1 MDGPTDSSTPAAPPA
16 TPPRR
21 TTRLRWIARA
31 VRWSLPAATV
41 GAIGALGLHEL
52 QHSRLQAWLLS
63 GYTSELAHVVEPGP
77 SPAIRFPGDGPYDE
91 RLGYHRLPE
100 WTRKLGT
107 QGYVVSA
114 QARMSE
120 TQLGLIDSGLFT
132 IYSEK
137 DQAGLDLAD
146 CSGDPLFA
154 SRYPRRVYDR
164 WEDIPPLLVDALLFI
179 ENRELLD
186 PERPRMNP
194 AIEWVRLGKAVGEQA
209 LRLIGDEGR
218 APGGSTLA
226 TQIEKYRHSPD
237 GRTDGASEKL
247 RQMASASLRAYTGG
261 ELTMPRRRE
270 IVRSYLNTVPLAAR
284 PGWGEVH
291 GIGDGLWAWYG
302 QDFDELN
309 DLLREP
315 PVDPPTDAA
324 SPPAPEVLD
333 AAERRAAAFKQA
345 LSLMVAQRRPSHY
358 LGANQD
364 RALAE
369 LTDSYLRVMADAGVI
384 PASLRDRALSIP
396 LRRSA
401 SAPREVQPPFSERKA
416 ATALRTRLQ
425 SMLAVPR
432 AYDLD
437 RIDLRA
443 HSTLDAELQLAV
455 TRTLRSLRSPEAARA
470 AGLYGFRLLQ
480 DGDDPQHLQF
490 SFTLYERGEHANL
503 LRVQTDNVDQPFD
516 INDGA
521 RLDLGST
528 AKLRTLVSYLEVI
541 AGLHERWS
549 GLDRAALLALDLAPN
564 DVLSRWTRDQ
574 LLAAPKDRP
583 MALEALLEAAMRRS
597 YSASPYETFYTGGG
611 QHTFA
616 NFDPLDDV
624 RTMDLRDALRR
635 SVNLVFIRLMRDVV
649 RHHAHQGP
657 AAPLLRDAAGPEADA
672 LRRTYLERFIDHEG
686 REFQSRFHAR
696 YRGLAPEAIED
707 RLVDQLRGTP
717 GPERLA
723 AVFGALQP
731 DGDASALT
739 AFIERQNQ
747 RSAAQNGARMPT
759 PTPEQA
765 ERLIK
770 RHGGASTQTLETRA
784 LLTGLHPIELWTAA
798 ELRRD
803 NRQRL
808 GELYASGAEARR
820 TAGAWLLSPGKRGAQ
835 DVRIRQMIEDES
847 FEELHR
853 RWQRLG
859 YPFDALTPSYATALG
874 ASGDRPAALAEL
886 MGILVNGGERRPV
899 SRLEQ
904 LAFAVGTPYETH
916 LKRQSEPPQRV
927 LPEAL
932 AKVVRTALI
941 DVVDNG
947 TAGRLRAS
955 LKDADGQ
962 VIPIG
967 GKTGTGDH
975 RYEVYGR
982 NGQLTSAKVVSRSGT
997 FMFLIGERY
1006 FGTMMVYAA
1015 APHAEGYTFTSALP
1029 TQALKT
1035 LMPALQPML
1044 QKGLCQSPERPG
1056 REIQI
1061 TPTDIGRSGPMRQ
1074 PVQGRIG
1081 TGFHEASMRADLDAP
1096 YRFLMTRPALPVEP
1110 TTAGRPSGAVLEPST
1125 TPYSRS

>member
-1 MDGPTDSSTPAAPPA
+1 MDGPTDSSIPAAPA
-16 TPPRR
+16 ETPPRQR
-21 TTRLRWIARA
+21 TRLRWLARA
-31 VRWSLPAATV
+31 LRWSLPAAAV
-41 GAIGALGLHEL
+41 GALGAAGLYEL
-52 QHSRLQAWLLS
+52 QHSRLQAWLLA
-63 GYTSELAHVVEPGP
+63 GITHDLGQVVEPGP
-77 SPAIRFPGDGPYDE
+77 SRAIRFPGDGPYDE

-100 WTRKLGT
+100 WTGKLAS
-107 QGYVVSA
+107 QGYRVSA
-114 QARMSE
+114 QARMSD
-120 TQLGLIDSGLFT
+120 TQLGLIDTGLFA
-132 IYSEK
+132 IYGEK
-137 DQAGLDLAD
+137 DQAGLDVAD
-146 CSGDPLFA
+146 CAGAPLFT
-154 SRYPRRVYDR
+154 SRYPRRVYKR

-209 LRLIGDEGR
+209 LRLIGDDSR

-237 GRTDGASEKL
+237 GRTDGAGEKL

-261 ELTMPRRRE
+261 ELTLPRRHE

-302 QDFDELN
+302 QDFDETN

-315 PVDPPTDAA
+315 AAEPSPQAA
-324 SPPAPEVLD
+324 SSPSPDVAD
-333 AAERRAAAFKQA
+333 AAERRASAFKQA
-345 LSLMVAQRRPSHY
+345 LSLMVAQRRPSFY

-364 RALAE
+364 RALAD

-384 PASLRDRALSIP
+384 TTALRDRALAVP
-396 LRRSA
+396 LRRSV
-401 SAPREVQPPFSERKA
+401 SPPREAQPPFSERKA
-416 ATALRTRLQ
+416 ATALRSRLQ
-425 SMLAVPR
+425 SLLAVPR

-437 RIDLRA
+437 RLDLRA
-443 HSTLDAELQLAV
+443 DSTLDAGLQLAV
-455 TRTLRSLRSPEAARA
+455 TNTLRSLRSPEAARA

-516 INDGA
+516 INEGA

-541 AGLHERWS
+541 AELHERWS
-549 GLDRAALLALDLAPN
+549 GLDRAALLALPLAPN
-564 DVLSRWTRDQ
+564 DLLSRWTRDQ
-574 LLAAPKDRP
+574 LLAAGKDSP
-583 MALEALLEAAMRRS
+583 LALEALLDAAMRRS
-597 YSASPYETFYTGGG
+597 YSASPHEVFYTGGG
-611 QHTFA
+611 QHTFS
-616 NFDPLDDV
+616 NFDPLDDG
-624 RTMDLRDALRR
+624 RTMDLREALRR

-657 AAPLLRDAAGPEADA
+657 AAPLLRDETGPQVEA
-672 LRRTYLERFIDHEG
+672 LRRVYLERFIEHEG

-696 YRGLAPEAIED
+696 YRDLKAEAIDD
-707 RLVDQLRGTP
+707 RLVDAMRGTP

-723 AVFGALQP
+723 AAFGLLQP
-731 DGDASALT
+731 DGDVAALA
-739 AFIERQNQ
+739 AFIERQRQ
-747 RSAAQNGARMPT
+747 REAAASGVRVPA
-759 PTPEQA
+759 PTPEQLA
-765 ERLIK
+765 RLQQ
-770 RHGGASTQTLETRA
+770 RHGGAAAETLETRA
-784 LLTGLHPIELWTAA
+784 LITGLHPIELWTAA

-803 NRQRL
+803 GRL
-808 GELYASGAEARR
+808 RLSDLVASGSEARR
-820 TAGAWLLSPGKRGAQ
+820 TAGAWLLSPRKRGAQ
-835 DVRIRQMIEDES
+835 EVRIRQMIEDES

-874 ASGDRPAALAEL
+874 ASGDRPSALAEL
-886 MGILVNGGERRPV
+886 MGILVNGGERRAS
-899 SRLEQ
+899 SRLDH
-904 LAFAVGTPYETH
+904 LAFGLGTPYETH
-916 LKRQSEPPQRV
+916 LQHRSEPPRRV

-932 AKVVRTALI
+932 TRVVRTALV

-947 TAGRLRAS
+947 TASRLKGS
-955 LKDADGQ
+955 LKDASGA

-975 RYEVYGR
+975 RFEVYGR
-982 NGQLTSAKVVSRSGT
+982 NGQLTSARVISRSGT
-997 FMFLIGERY
+997 FVFLIGERY

-1015 APHAEGYTFTSALP
+1015 APYAEGYTFTSALP

-1035 LMPALQPML
+1035 IMPALQPLL
-1044 QKGLCQSPERPG
+1044 QKGLCQAAARPE
-1056 REIQI
+1056 
-1061 TPTDIGRSGPMRQ
+1061 
-1074 PVQGRIG
+1074 PV
-1081 TGFHEASMRADLDAP
+1081 AN
-1096 YRFLMTRPALPVEP
+1096 V
-1110 TTAGRPSGAVLEPST
+1110 AGQ
-1125 TPYSRS
+1125 

>member
-1 MDGPTDSSTPAAPPA
+1 M
-16 TPPRR
+16 
-21 TTRLRWIARA
+21 L
-31 VRWSLPAATV
+31 RWSLPAAAV
-41 GAIGALGLHEL
+41 GAVGAAGLHEL

-63 GYTSELAHVVEPGP
+63 GFTSELHHVVEAGP

-91 RLGYHRLPE
+91 RLGYHRLPD
-100 WTRKLGT
+100 WTRSLAS
-107 QGYVVSA
+107 QGYRVSA

-120 TQLGLIDSGLFT
+120 TQLGLIDTGLFA
-132 IYSEK
+132 IYPEK
-137 DQAGLDLAD
+137 DQAGLDVSD
-146 CSGDPLFA
+146 CAGEPLFT
-154 SRYPRRVYDR
+154 SRYPRRVYGR

-209 LRLIGDEGR
+209 LRLIGDDSR

-237 GRTDGASEKL
+237 GRTDGAGEKL

-270 IVRSYLNTVPLAAR
+270 IVRTYLNTVPLAAR

-309 DLLREP
+309 DLLRAP
-315 PVDPPTDAA
+315 PADPPADAA
-324 SPPAPEVLD
+324 SPPAPEVAD

-345 LSLMVAQRRPSHY
+345 LSLMVAQRRPSFY
-358 LGANQD
+358 LGPNQD
-364 RALAE
+364 RALAD

-384 PASLRDRALSIP
+384 PATLRDRALAIP

-401 SAPREVQPPFSERKA
+401 SPPREPQPPFSERKA

-425 SMLAVPR
+425 SLLAVPR

-437 RIDLRA
+437 RLDLRA
-443 HSTLDAELQLAV
+443 DSTLDARLQLAV
-455 TRTLRSLRSPEAARA
+455 TQTLRSLRSVDAARA

-516 INDGA
+516 INEGA

-541 AGLHERWS
+541 AELHARWS
-549 GLDRAALLALDLAPN
+549 GQDRDALKALPLSPN

-574 LLAAPKDRP
+574 LLAAPEP
-583 MALEALLEAAMRRS
+583 MALEALLDAAMRRS
-597 YSASPYETFYTGGG
+597 YSASPHEIFYTGGG
-611 QHTFA
+611 QHTFS
-616 NFDPLDDV
+616 NFDPLDDG
-624 RTMDLRDALRR
+624 RTMDLREALRR

-657 AAPLLRDAAGPEADA
+657 AAPLLREETGPEAEA
-672 LRRTYLERFIDHEG
+672 LRRVYLERFIEHEG
-686 REFQSRFHAR
+686 REFHARFHAR
-696 YRGLAPEAIED
+696 YRNLTPEAVED
-707 RLVDQLRGTP
+707 RLVDTIRGTP

-723 AVFGALQP
+723 AAFGALQP
-731 DGDASALT
+731 DADAAALT
-739 AFIERQNQ
+739 AFIVRQNQ
-747 RSAAQNGARMPT
+747 RSTAQNGVALPT
-759 PTPEQA
+759 PTPEQV
-765 ERLIK
+765 ERLLK
-770 RHGGASTQTLETRA
+770 RHGGASRQTLETRA

-803 NRQRL
+803 GRL
-808 GELYASGAEARR
+808 RLSDLIASGAEARR
-820 TAGAWLLSPGKRGAQ
+820 MAGAWLLSPGKRGAQ
-835 DVRIRQMIEDES
+835 EVRIRQMIEDES
-847 FEELHR
+847 FAELHR

-886 MGILVNGGERRPV
+886 MGILVNDGERRPS
-899 SRLEQ
+899 SRLDH
-904 LAFAVGTPYETH
+904 LAFAIGTPYETH
-916 LKRQSEPPQRV
+916 LQRQVEPARRV

-932 AKVVRTALI
+932 AKVVRTALV

-947 TAGRLRAS
+947 TASRLKGS
-955 LKDADGQ
+955 LKDAAGA

-982 NGQLTSAKVVSRSGT
+982 NGQLTSARVVSRSGT
-997 FMFLIGERY
+997 FVFLIGDRY

-1035 LMPALQPML
+1035 IMPALQPLL
-1044 QKGLCQSPERPG
+1044 QKGLCQS
-1056 REIQI
+1056 
-1061 TPTDIGRSGPMRQ
+1061 
-1074 PVQGRIG
+1074 
-1081 TGFHEASMRADLDAP
+1081 DAQ
-1096 YRFLMTRPALPVEP
+1096 R
-1110 TTAGRPSGAVLEPST
+1110 ST
-1125 TPYSRS
+1125 TPPAPVQAAGKAGGPG

>member
-16 TPPRR
+16 TPPKR
-21 TTRLRWIARA
+21 TTRLRWLARA
-31 VRWSLPAATV
+31 VRWSFPAAAVGVV
-41 GAIGALGLHEL
+41 GAVGLHEL

-91 RLGYHRLPE
+91 RLGYHRLPD
-100 WTRKLGT
+100 WTRKLAT
-107 QGYVVSA
+107 QGYAVSA

-120 TQLGLIDSGLFT
+120 TQLGLVDSGLFT
-132 IYSEK
+132 IYPEK
-137 DQAGLDLAD
+137 DQAGLDVAD
-146 CSGDPLFA
+146 CSGDPLFS

-209 LRLIGDEGR
+209 LRLIGDDSR

-237 GRTDGASEKL
+237 GRTDGATEKL
-247 RQMASASLRAYTGG
+247 RQMVSASLRAYNGG

-309 DLLREP
+309 DLLRSP
-315 PVDPPTDAA
+315 PADPPTDAA
-324 SPPAPEVLD
+324 APPAPDVLD

-384 PASLRDRALSIP
+384 PATLRDRALAIP

-401 SAPREVQPPFSERKA
+401 SAPREAQPPFSERKA

-425 SMLAVPR
+425 AMLAVPR

-443 HSTLDAELQLAV
+443 DSTLDAELQQAV

-541 AGLHERWS
+541 ADLHARWS
-549 GLDRAALLALDLAPN
+549 ELDRAALQALDLAPN
-564 DVLSRWTRDQ
+564 DLLSRWTREQ
-574 LLAAPKDRP
+574 LLAAPKASPLTLDQ
-583 MALEALLEAAMRRS
+583 LLDAAMRRR
-597 YSASPYETFYTGGG
+597 YSASPHEVFYTGGG

-635 SVNLVFIRLMRDVV
+635 SVNLVFVRLIRDVV

-657 AAPLLRDAAGPEADA
+657 AAPLLRDVDSPEADA
-672 LRRTYLERFIDHEG
+672 LRRTYLERFIEHEG
-686 REFQSRFHAR
+686 REFQSRFHSR
-696 YRGLAPEAIED
+696 YRNLEAEAIED

-731 DGDASALT
+731 EGDAAALG
-739 AFIERQNQ
+739 AFIARQHQ
-747 RSAAQNGARMPT
+747 RSAEQSGVKLPL
-759 PTPEQA
+759 PTPEQVA
-765 ERLIK
+765 RLLQ
-770 RHGGASTQTLETRA
+770 RHGGASVQTLETRA
-784 LLTGLHPIELWTAA
+784 RLSGLNPIELWTAA

-803 NRQRL
+803 KRQRL
-808 GELYASGAEARR
+808 ADLVASGTEARR
-820 TAGAWLLSPGKRGAQ
+820 MAGAWLLLPGKRGAQ

-874 ASGDRPAALAEL
+874 ASGDRPSALAEL
-886 MGILVNGGERRPV
+886 MGILVNGGERRPA
-899 SRLEQ
+899 SRLDH

-916 LKRQSEPPQRV
+916 LQRQSESPRRV

-947 TAGRLRAS
+947 TAARLRGS
-955 LKDADGQ
+955 LKDGDGK

-1044 QKGLCQSPERPG
+1044 QRGLCQAPRKAGPDLVPSPADGGGVGGPG
-1056 REIQI
+1056 
-1061 TPTDIGRSGPMRQ
+1061 GPGG
-1074 PVQGRIG
+1074 QGRPRHAVQPRLDH
-1081 TGFHEASMRADLDAP
+1081 GFHEAVLQGSLAEP
-1096 YRFLMTRPALPVEP
+1096 YQLQAWPMTP
-1110 TTAGRPSGAVLEPST
+1110 TAQAATVAAEASSAQ
-1125 TPYSRS
+1125 